1 MTKED
6 AKTSSFFVENNFRQK
21 DIKTE
26 KTDEKENPQSFEIA
40 GFQCLGEKIRTSGLL
55 NPIQARYQTAPHP
68 DNKVKQRIRQHM
80 NNITSIKDCQSLIRL
95 ITLQCRESAEQY
107 IE

>member
-6 AKTSSFFVENNFRQK
+6 AKTSSFFVKNNFRQK

-68 DNKVKQRIRQHM
+68 DNKVKQRNPTTFI
-80 NNITSIKDCQSLIRL
+80 
-95 ITLQCRESAEQY
+95 
-107 IE
+107 